1 MNKNSGNGKI
11 VAVITFIASLFAICG
26 FTLFENRALLQ
37 PIINKLFGK
46 EPNVVVVEKETS
58 SPSGSATI
66 KKVSVTAT
74 PGITNS
80 PKPKGDKK
88 DPITPKKTKVKK
100 TIGDNIIKVSSS
112 PSTNPSTKTKKKKK
126 ENDEEDAEQSKSD
139 NTQTDSP
146 ATEEPAYPDNKQD
159 SPADQTSSTQVN
171 IDSPGNLILTSNNKK
186 KNSQVD
192 ISRVSEDDN
201 SDESQDD
208 AASFDYSEIVNDE
221 GIENADEVVYLPV
234 LPGTY
239 IFVFHN
245 CDFEDIDFYLVD
257 DVNDSIEGE
266 SSEGTDPDDTK
277 TEEDNVIPSSDIFQ
291 IDITGQNPSTD
302 FTVKADQDFTPSIK
316 FYSEENVENAGNISL
331 VISDSEGNVLQAV
344 QLNQQNENGTN
355 DIVGDYKFVEGQEYS
370 LKIQA
375 ELDQEVPD
383 IICCLEIGV
392 KDGVK

>member
-37 PIINKLFGK
+37 PIVNKLFGK